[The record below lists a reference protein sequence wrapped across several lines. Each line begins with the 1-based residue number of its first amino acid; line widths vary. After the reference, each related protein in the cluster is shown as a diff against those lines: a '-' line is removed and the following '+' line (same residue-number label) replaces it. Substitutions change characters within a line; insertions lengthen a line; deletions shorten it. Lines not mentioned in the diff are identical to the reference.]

1 MITIKGKVKSS
12 GKYIGSVL
20 GLTGIVALVA
30 FFTLGQPLPT
40 IAGSHNGPPASVAS
54 SGASPTSA
62 APRTTAVV
70 PRRMIVAD
78 SGRFAGTG
86 DGSEGSWVGQ

>member
-1 MITIKGKVKSS
+1 MITIKGKAKSS

-20 GLTGIVALVA
+20 GFTFTVALVA
-30 FFTLGQPLPT
+30 FFTLHRPLAT
-40 IAGSHNGPPASVAS
+40 IAGSHNGPPASVAF

-70 PRRMIVAD
+70 PTPMIVAD

>member
-20 GLTGIVALVA
+20 GFAGTVALVA
-30 FFTLGQPLPT
+30 FFALNRPLPT

-54 SGASPTSA
+54 SGASPSSA
-62 APRTTAVV
+62 APRTADIV
-70 PRRMIVAD
+70 PTPMIVAD

-86 DGSEGSWVGQ
+86 VPG